1 MTDSDFTE
9 LDLPRVINTSN
20 VDFVEE
26 FYNPLP
32 SCSIALLFYRIQAW
46 SRVLPN

>member
-1 MTDSDFTE
+1 MSDGDFTE

-26 FYNPLP
+26 FYNPLL
-32 SCSIALLFYRIQAW
+32 SRSIEYKRGA
-46 SRVLPN
+46 SPTD